1 MISKDEIIESIQ
13 ESAAELGRIPTV
25 ADLKR
30 MKKIGLK
37 TVKRYFGRYSE
48 ALREAGF
55 EPQGSGYKV
64 ELVTLATD
72 WMAIVRKLGKVPSL
86 LEYKRLSAYS
96 VGPLIGRFGGWTEV
110 PRGVLQFVREKG
122 LEEDWG
128 DVAAMLERH
137 ESCNWNGDS
146 RSSAGSG
153 RWKDA
158 PIYGA
163 PLTPW
168 ALLHAPTNE
177 MGVLYLLGALAPYV
191 GVVVTRVQSAFPDLE
206 VMREVESGR
215 WQRIPA
221 ELEYES
227 RNFLIHGHD
236 PDQVAMIVCW
246 VHNWPECPVEV
257 VELSGV
263 LRKIRNLE

>member
-1 MISKDEIIESIQ
+1 MTTKDEIIKAIR
-13 ESAAELGRIPTV
+13 ESAEELGRMPTV

-30 MKKIGLK
+30 LRKIGLK
-37 TVKRYFGRYSE
+37 TVKRYFGRYSD

-55 EPQGSGYKV
+55 EPQGPGYKL

-86 LEYKRLSAYS
+86 LEYNRLSPYS

-110 PRGVLQFVREKG
+110 PRGVLQYARETG
-122 LEEDWG
+122 LEVEWG
-128 DVAAMLERH
+128 DVVAVLERH
-137 ESCNWNGDS
+137 ESVNGTRDK
-146 RSSAGSG
+146 RSSAGNG
-153 RWKDA
+153 RWKDE
-158 PIYGA
+158 PLYGA

-191 GVVVTRVQSAFPDLE
+191 GLVVTRVQSAFPDLE
-206 VMREVESGR
+206 VMREVERGR

-236 PDQVAMIVCW
+236 PDGCALLVCW

-263 LRKIRNLE
+263 LRRLQK